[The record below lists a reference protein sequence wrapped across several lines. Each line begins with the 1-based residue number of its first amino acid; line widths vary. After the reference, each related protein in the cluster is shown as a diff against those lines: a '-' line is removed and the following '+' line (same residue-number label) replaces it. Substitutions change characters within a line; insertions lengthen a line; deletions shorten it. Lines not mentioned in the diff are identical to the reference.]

1 MDTWKEKLE
10 MYKIPMG
17 LSLVGLVLIIGGWFV
32 SGSDQPK
39 EFPKESQVSSTLK
52 IMKIDISGEVV
63 RPGVYELAEGSR
75 MEDLVKAAGG
85 FSNQANEDFIEKK
98 LNLAQKLTD
107 GFKVYIPK
115 LGEQDVSIT
124 APDGKSEIVS
134 INQASIEALK
144 SLPGVGDVTAKK
156 IIDGR
161 PYANPSELVDK
172 KIISKTLFDKIES
185 KISQ

>member
-1 MDTWKEKLE
+1 MDIWKERLE
-10 MYKIPMG
+10 MYKIPFG
-17 LSLVGLVLIIGGWFV
+17 LSLVGIVLIIGGWFTTIP
-32 SGSDQPK
+32 SKSK
-39 EFPKESQVSSTLK
+39 EFPKESQVSSAIK
-52 IMKIDISGEVV
+52 IIKIDISGEVI

-75 MEDLVKAAGG
+75 TEDLINSAGG
-85 FSNQANEDFIEKK
+85 FTNQVNQDFIEKR

-107 GFKVYIPK
+107 GVKIYIPK
-115 LGEQDVSIT
+115 LGEQDVSLI
-124 APDGKSEIVS
+124 ASDGKSEIVS
-134 INQASIEALK
+134 INQASVESLK

-161 PYANPSELVDK
+161 PYTNLSDLVDK